1 MMPVEHLSYPDLAR
15 RLGIS
20 VAAAKARARRAGW
33 PRQRWNDG
41 VVRVATPVDA
51 VSAEKVGEPSGV
63 VSSVSENTAL
73 LEALRLLEAE
83 RARCA
88 ELVDRVA
95 TAELHAA
102 TLQLRSEVAEARAA
116 AAERRA
122 DCADAELRAQ
132 LRAATP
138 GSFFGRLFRR

>member
-1 MMPVEHLSYPDLAR
+1 MSVEHLSYPDLAR
-15 RLGIS
+15 RLGVS

-33 PRQRWNDG
+33 QRQRWNDG
-41 VVRVATPVDA
+41 VVRVATPADA
-51 VSAEKVGEPSGV
+51 VPAEKGQETLGS
-63 VSSVSENTAL
+63 VSSVPENAAL

-83 RARCA
+83 RVRCA
-88 ELVDRVA
+88 ELADRVA

-102 TLQLRSEVAEARAA
+102 TLQLRSEAAEARAV

-132 LRAATP
+132 LREATP
-138 GSFFGRLFRR
+138 GSFLGRLFRR